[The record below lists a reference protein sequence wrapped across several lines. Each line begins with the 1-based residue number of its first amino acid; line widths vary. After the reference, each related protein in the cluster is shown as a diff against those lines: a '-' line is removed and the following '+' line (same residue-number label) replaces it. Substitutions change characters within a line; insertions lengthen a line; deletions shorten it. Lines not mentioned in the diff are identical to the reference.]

1 MSFIGEKCKLAIY
14 TENFACQCSPVVC
27 CDEDLDEFFAQ
38 DAFLQERELL
48 CKNYC
53 FYIER
58 EEKKVIV
65 AVFTLSNDSIKKIPN
80 SRKKKIEKDID
91 RSKHYFSYPGVMIGR
106 LGVANEFQN
115 LHIGG
120 EILDFIKAWFLDPM
134 NKTGCR
140 FLLVDSYKTE
150 RNLHFYE
157 RNGFEYLFSSEEQ
170 EKEFRGMKPDRELKT
185 RLMYFDLKVLLAR
198 V

>member
-1 MSFIGEKCKLAIY
+1 MSFFSEKCKFTIY
-14 TENFACQCSPVVC
+14 TAGFSQECPAVNCG
-27 CDEDLDEFFAQ
+27 DEDLDEFFAK

-53 FYIER
+53 FYM
-58 EEKKVIV
+58 EKGGQKEIV
-65 AVFTLSNDSIKKIPN
+65 AVFTISNDSIKKIPN
-80 SRKKKIEKDID
+80 SRKKKIEKDMY

-106 LGVANEFQN
+106 LGVAVVYQN

-140 FLLVDSYKTE
+140 FLLVDSYKTD

-170 EKEFRGMKPDRELKT
+170 EKEFRGMKENRELRT
-185 RLMYFDLKVLLAR
+185 RLMYFDLKVLVAKD
-198 V
+198 

>member
-1 MSFIGEKCKLAIY
+1 MSFIWEKCNLAIY
-14 TENFACQCSPVVC
+14 TEKFACQSSPVAC
-27 CDEDLDEFFAQ
+27 GDEDLDEFFAQ

-58 EEKKVIV
+58 EGEKVIV

-91 RSKHYFSYPGVMIGR
+91 RSKHYFSYPCVMIGR
-106 LGVANEFQN
+106 LGVAKEFQN
-115 LHIGG
+115 LHIGS

-140 FLLVDSYKTE
+140 FLLIDSYKTE

-157 RNGFEYLFSSEEQ
+157 HNGFEYLFSSEEQ
-170 EKEFRGMKPDRELKT
+170 EKEFRDMKPDRELKT
-185 RLMYFDLKVLLAR
+185 RLMYFDLKVLLAMA
-198 V
+198 